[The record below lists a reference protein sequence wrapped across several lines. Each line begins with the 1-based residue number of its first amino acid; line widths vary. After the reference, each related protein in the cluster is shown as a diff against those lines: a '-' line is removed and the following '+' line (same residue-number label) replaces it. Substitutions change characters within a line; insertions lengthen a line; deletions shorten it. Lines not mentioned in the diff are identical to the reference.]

1 MNDWIPVTKLEEIP
15 RLGARTLQ
23 AGELDIALF
32 RTGSDEVFA
41 LRDRCPHRGGPLSQ
55 GIVHGEAVTC
65 PLHNWKI
72 DLQSGEVQGPDQGC
86 VHSFAVRIEEGVVY
100 LDVASLESAA

>member
-15 RLGARTLQ
+15 RLGARQLQ

-100 LDVASLESAA
+100 LDIASLESAA

>member
-1 MNDWIPVTKLEEIP
+1 MNNWVAITKLEEIP
-15 RLGARTLQ
+15 VLGARKLQ
-23 AGELDIALF
+23 TEYFDIALF

-55 GIVHGEAVTC
+55 GIVHGSAVTC

-72 DLQSGEVQGPDQGC
+72 DLQNGEVQGPDQGC
-86 VHSFAVRIEEGVVY
+86 VHSFDVRVEEGVVY
-100 LDVASLESAA
+100 LDLASLESAA

>member
-1 MNDWIPVTKLEEIP
+1 MSDWIPVTKLDEIP
-15 RLGARTLQ
+15 RLGARKLQ